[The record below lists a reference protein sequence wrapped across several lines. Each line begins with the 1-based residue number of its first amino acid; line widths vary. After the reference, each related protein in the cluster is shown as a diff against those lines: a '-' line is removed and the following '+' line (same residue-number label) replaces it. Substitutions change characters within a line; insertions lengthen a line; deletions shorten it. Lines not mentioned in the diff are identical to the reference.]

1 MRKSMLIL
9 LLAWWLAAP
18 TWGAELPREVRD
30 ALPAAAEEITEELED
45 PASLSEGLSRLW
57 DRALGY
63 VEEAV
68 RQSIGGGVV
77 LLAAAV
83 LCALTEECM
92 DAAGGKV
99 HFVPMAGALAITLAA
114 AGSVKTMMG
123 LGQETVEE
131 LKKSA
136 RASQMK
142 ARGAQL
148 TGSRMLSKKQVV
160 EHLTR
165 RGGDRA
171 AAEDT
176 ARWLEELGAVDEAAY
191 GAAIVRHYSAAGYG
205 PGRIRQELSHRGIPR
220 DLWEELLS
228 QMPPAEEAAERYLR
242 ARCRNKTVDEALLR
256 KLSAALQR
264 RGFSWQDIQAPLRRL
279 ESEIQE

>member
-1 MRKSMLIL
+1 MRIERVEPSRHKKNRVLVFLEGGEL
-9 LLAWWLAAP
+9 LKI
-18 TWGAELPREVRD
+18 TDNELLRYDLHPGME
-30 ALPAAAEEITEELED
+30 
-45 PASLSEGLSRLW
+45 
-57 DRALGY
+57 
-63 VEEAV
+63 
-68 RQSIGGGVV
+68 
-77 LLAAAV
+77 
-83 LCALTEECM
+83 LTE
-92 DAAGGKV
+92 
-99 HFVPMAGALAITLAA
+99 TLAA
-114 AGSVKTMMG
+114 
-123 LGQETVEE
+123 E
-131 LKKSA
+131 LKQAAA
-136 RASQMK
+136 RSEMK

-165 RGGDRA
+165 QGGDRA

-191 GAAIVRHYSAAGYG
+191 GAAIVRHYSASGYG

-228 QMPPAEEAAERYLR
+228 QMPPAEEAAERFLR

>member
-1 MRKSMLIL
+1 MEPSKHKKNRIL
-9 LLAWWLAAP
+9 VFLEGGQLLK
-18 TWGAELPREVRD
+18 
-30 ALPAAAEEITEELED
+30 ITENELLHYD
-45 PASLSEGLSRLW
+45 LRP
-57 DRALGY
+57 
-63 VEEAV
+63 
-68 RQSIGGGVV
+68 
-77 LLAAAV
+77 
-83 LCALTEECM
+83 
-92 DAAGGKV
+92 
-99 HFVPMAGALAITLAA
+99 GADLPE
-114 AGSVKTMMG
+114 
-123 LGQETVEE
+123 ETVEE

-136 RASQMK
+136 LERASQMK
-142 ARGAQL
+142 ARGCPEV

-165 RGGDRA
+165 QGGPLGRRRRTPPA
-171 AAEDT
+171 GWRSWVRWTRRPTAPPLSGFTAPPATAPAHPPGAEP
-176 ARWLEELGAVDEAAY
+176 
-191 GAAIVRHYSAAGYG
+191 
-205 PGRIRQELSHRGIPR
+205 PGHPR

>member
-1 MRKSMLIL
+1 
-9 LLAWWLAAP
+9 
-18 TWGAELPREVRD
+18 
-30 ALPAAAEEITEELED
+30 
-45 PASLSEGLSRLW
+45 
-57 DRALGY
+57 
-63 VEEAV
+63 
-68 RQSIGGGVV
+68 
-77 LLAAAV
+77 
-83 LCALTEECM
+83 
-92 DAAGGKV
+92 
-99 HFVPMAGALAITLAA
+99 
-114 AGSVKTMMG
+114 
-123 LGQETVEE
+123 
-131 LKKSA
+131 
-136 RASQMK
+136 MK

-165 RGGDRA
+165 RGGDRT

-191 GAAIVRHYSAAGYG
+191 GAAIIRHYSAAGYG

-228 QMPPAEEAAERYLR
+228 QMPPAEEAAERFLR